1 MGLFSM
7 FDKVLGNGGGAG
19 TSSQPSSADAEVIEH
34 LATLSADDFSRYV
47 IRNGG
52 TAAQR
57 AILTQAM
64 AIRAE
69 RKLHPVAAAR
79 SDGPVFDLGI
89 PTGRLLERNHSAG
102 MRKGD
107 RIRMTCWDL
116 YEGLGII
123 GQMGSG
129 KTRCILTRLA
139 RAWLDFPTAGLLANG
154 IKPEWSR
161 TLVRIAKH
169 AGRSDDQIHL
179 IGPNGRPWNLLHNLP
194 PDAVGFFVKSA
205 FDLDG
210 HNRGGHQFFTTTAM
224 NLVTSAAM
232 ILHGLCPDASV
243 FECSFASPNGE
254 GPYAR
259 TFRYSL
265 ADVYEL
271 IFMPDAEWKAFREAA
286 AERARWLSDRDRRD
300 LSQSVVFGV
309 RGLERELQA
318 MLGETKA
325 SVLGQVA
332 TVLSK
337 FVNDPVINET
347 YCGGDTFDLAC
358 LDEGHVVIPD
368 IPLSAYPAT
377 AELVYLLTF
386 EHLRQRMMARQSLEI
401 KNPVML
407 MMDEYTSVAIDKHG
421 PVFRLARESNIA
433 VVLAYQLQSDLQN
446 RVGGADAGRAIV
458 NNLRNLIVFGT
469 GDAPTLQLVKDWL
482 GKSEVLREGT
492 SRQRGRSL
500 QQPGFGGVSGP
511 GTSWSETKSSAIV
524 ERDVVDQQLM
534 RTLQRRF
541 VRGEPLSKQ
550 FSEAVAI
557 LSVDQ
562 RPCDD
567 IVILNAWDPPEE

>member
-1 MGLFSM
+1 M
-7 FDKVLGNGGGAG
+7 FDKVLNGGGGAE
-19 TSSQPSSADAEVIEH
+19 TNAPSSSDAQIIEH
-34 LATLSADDFSRYV
+34 LASLSDDDFSRYV

-52 TAAQR
+52 TSPQR
-57 AILTQAM
+57 AIIKQAM
-64 AIRAE
+64 TLRAE
-69 RKLHPVAAAR
+69 RKLQPVGTAR
-79 SDGPVFDLGI
+79 PDGPAFDLGV

-116 YEGLGII
+116 YEGFGII

-139 RAWLDFPTAGLLANG
+139 RAWLDYPGSGLLANG

-169 AGRSDDQIHL
+169 AGRSDDEIHV
-179 IGPNGRPWNLLHNLP
+179 IGPNGKPWNLLHGLP
-194 PDAVGFFVKSA
+194 PDAVGYFVKSA

-232 ILHGLCPDASV
+232 ILFGLCPDASV
-243 FECSFASPNGE
+243 FECSFTSPNGE
-254 GPYAR
+254 GSYSR

-271 IFMPDAEWKAFREAA
+271 IFMQDAEWKAFREAA

-300 LSQSVVFGV
+300 LSQSIVFGL
-309 RGLERELQA
+309 RALERELLA

-332 TVLSK
+332 TCLSK
-337 FVNDPVINET
+337 FVNDPIINET

-358 LDEGHVVIPD
+358 LDQGHVVIPD
-368 IPLSAYPAT
+368 ISLSEYPAT

-386 EHLRQRMMARQSLEI
+386 EHLRQRMMARQSMRIRIPL
-401 KNPVML
+401 ML

-421 PVFRLARESNIA
+421 PVLRLARESNIA

-469 GDAPTLQLVKDWL
+469 GDSPTLQLVKDWL
-482 GKSEVLREGT
+482 GKSEVPREST

-500 QQPGFGGVSGP
+500 QQPGFGSVSGP
-511 GTSWSETKSSAIV
+511 GTSWSETTSSAIV

-534 RTLQRRF
+534 RTLRRRF

-550 FSEAVAI
+550 FAEAIAI

-562 RPCDD
+562 QPRDD
-567 IVILNAWDPPEE
+567 VVILNAWDPPEE